1 VEVSSKIVGHIYIRR
16 MLRFEV
22 RGGDGFNTPNTYEE
36 IIHAGGKFILTGKL
50 RKEDGRETDETE
62 EVEGYSE
69 DQQLLDSKRILDEG
83 YFSD

>member
-1 VEVSSKIVGHIYIRR
+1 LLGIFTLGVL
-16 MLRFEV
+16 LRFEV